1 MTKSA
6 NCTFCIPKLL
16 SPSHRWQY
24 PSIETRA
31 SLNFETDRWRRALP
45 CTLKQCIRD
54 QGIRVYS
61 TCHWSISL
69 LDRES
74 DPRTLGSFA
83 SYSDTLRS
91 LYSDAAVAAPGT
103 ACTRHQALPLLWLSR
118 PLYFWRLGL
127 PFERDVPR
135 LFLVVLF
142 SLVQVYWCKCSS
154 TWKGRIWANEGGS
167 QSPDRGFS
175 WYSYYSL
182 LARTFA
188 AAVGASLHWLTAVC
202 QRKCPNLG
210 VANVRYT
217 MVANVRSIMVAN
229 VRLENV
235 SQSKQTA
242 IEKTGLSHEVWPHRG
257 SNSFQPYSTQHF

>member
-31 SLNFETDRWRRALP
+31 SLNFETDRWRRAL
-45 CTLKQCIRD
+45 LIALYFEAMH
-54 QGIRVYS
+54 QGSRHLRIQYVPLV
-61 TCHWSISL
+61 HISL
-69 LDRES
+69 
-74 DPRTLGSFA
+74 GSGIGSMYFGELCLV
-83 SYSDTLRS
+83 LRYFEELVLRCS
-91 LYSDAAVAAPGT
+91 CG
-103 ACTRHQALPLLWLSR
+103 CTGHRMHQASSSAAALTLSALVLLAAGLALWEGCPSPLSCC
-118 PLYFWRLGL
+118 P
-127 PFERDVPR
+127 
-135 LFLVVLF
+135 F

-210 VANVRYT
+210 VANVR
-217 MVANVRSIMVAN
+217 SIMVAN

-242 IEKTGLSHEVWPHRG
+242 IEKMGLSHEVWPHRG
-257 SNSFQPYSTQHF
+257 SNFF